1 MKISVKFHVVHVQVY
16 EGDRIVIMDPYSEV
30 EAFSPIQYP
39 DGFFILPGNL
49 PYPTLSEMGYQRT
62 CVFGYNVTWN
72 REDGSTVASNCL
84 QSEPTWMMDNRESI
98 ETLAIGDLLL
108 TGAHDAGAY
117 HDYQGK
123 VCKNLS

>member
-1 MKISVKFHVVHVQVY
+1 
-16 EGDRIVIMDPYSEV
+16 MDPYSEV

-49 PYPTLSEMGYQRT
+49 PYPTLAEMGYHRT

-72 REDGSTVASNCL
+72 REDGSSVASNCL
-84 QSEPTWMMDNRESI
+84 QSEPTWMTDNMEMLK
-98 ETLAIGDLLL
+98 TLSIGDLLL

-117 HDYQGK
+117 HDYQG
-123 VCKNLS
+123 L